1 MEIPDFQRY
10 PYLLYPKQSEPMFV
24 FRFKEVLE
32 KNNLKVIFMIF
43 TDGAVCPGTGKLE
56 GDLHDIYR

>member
-1 MEIPDFQRY
+1 
-10 PYLLYPKQSEPMFV
+10 MFV
-24 FRFKEVLE
+24 FRFKEALE

-56 GDLHDIYR
+56 GDLHDIYRWSCMSRAENF

>member
-1 MEIPDFQRY
+1 MPVSLIT
-10 PYLLYPKQSEPMFV
+10 KQSEPAMFV

>member
-1 MEIPDFQRY
+1 
-10 PYLLYPKQSEPMFV
+10 MFV
-24 FRFKEVLE
+24 FRFKEALE

-56 GDLHDIYR
+56 GDLHDIYRWSCMSRAENFRMVDIGINA